1 MSMNIIRKITHEEVM
16 MLHMLGILP
25 RHIFGLA
32 GHPLLDQALKLGK
45 LYKTLRL
52 LLPQYGFTP
61 GYPEVL
67 LARAQ
72 RILSAQRNAGVGTIS
87 CFDVDYPKSLME
99 ICDFP
104 PLIHYLGDSSLFSK
118 LNQVAVVGARNA
130 DRQGCEAAWKLGYE
144 FGKDHIVVSGL
155 AAGCDTA
162 AHRGC
167 LEAGGRTVAVVATG
181 LDTVFPHENEDLQ
194 KDILRSG
201 GAVLSE
207 QLFGA
212 EAKPKYLVARN
223 RLQAALAN
231 TVIVAQCPERSGTL
245 HTVKFAQRYHK
256 DVKAWRFTVRNE
268 ANAGNFALIGSGVAS
283 SIVLE

>member
-1 MSMNIIRKITHEEVM
+1 

-32 GHPLLDQALKLGK
+32 GHPLLDQALMPGK
-45 LYKTLRL
+45 LCKTLRL

-87 CFDVDYPKSLME
+87 CFDVDYPKSLLE
-99 ICDFP
+99 IDDFP

-181 LDTVFPHENEDLQ
+181 LDTVFPQENEDLQ